1 MTGMRRTSLLGLSAL
16 VLGLWTG
23 CEGDGSNVDKGSGG
37 SGGSGGTAGS
47 VNLDPL
53 GMSGAP
59 DGAGGATDS
68 GPGSAI
74 EECPSLAEYVAC
86 SETSVK
92 ASYTAA
98 NVLLVIDKS
107 GSMDDQPE
115 GFDMNKWDALRTALE
130 PALTEV
136 AEEMSFGLLVYPFDE
151 EEEIPLVDCVNCCV
165 VPTGSAAIRVG
176 IGPGTET
183 ASQVMDALDATGP
196 GGGTPT
202 ADALA
207 AAYEYFTT
215 GEGKDLQGDR
225 YVLLATDGGPNC
237 NGTLECE
244 AETCTANLD
253 GQCEDGNC
261 CDGEG
266 AACLDDLAVV
276 EQIEALAAEG
286 VPTFVIGIPGT
297 EQYAT
302 YLDTFATAGGVT
314 NPNTPP
320 EYYAV
325 SAEGGVEAL
334 TQTFIDI
341 TTHLVRDCEFPIE
354 TMVLNKNLVNLAVDC
369 ELVPYEL
376 GTGWE
381 ITEEQVLVLGEE
393 LCDRVQSEGARRVD
407 VIIGC
412 EQVE

>member
-1 MTGMRRTSLLGLSAL
+1 
-16 VLGLWTG
+16 
-23 CEGDGSNVDKGSGG
+23 
-37 SGGSGGTAGS
+37 
-47 VNLDPL
+47 
-53 GMSGAP
+53 
-59 DGAGGATDS
+59 
-68 GPGSAI
+68 
-74 EECPSLAEYVAC
+74 
-86 SETSVK
+86 
-92 ASYTAA
+92 
-98 NVLLVIDKS
+98 
-107 GSMDDQPE
+107 
-115 GFDMNKWDALRTALE
+115 
-130 PALTEV
+130 
-136 AEEMSFGLLVYPFDE
+136 
-151 EEEIPLVDCVNCCV
+151 
-165 VPTGSAAIRVG
+165 
-176 IGPGTET
+176 
-183 ASQVMDALDATGP
+183 
-196 GGGTPT
+196 
-202 ADALA
+202 
-207 AAYEYFTT
+207 
-215 GEGKDLQGDR
+215 
-225 YVLLATDGGPNC
+225 LLATDGGPNC

-253 GQCEDGNC
+253 GQCEQGNC

-302 YLDTFATAGGVT
+302 YLDTFATAGAV
-314 NPNTPP
+314 PSPDAPP

-334 TQTFIDI
+334 TQTFVDI
-341 TTHLVRDCEFPIE
+341 TTHLVRDCEFPVE

-376 GTGWE
+376 GAGWE